1 MKWNDV
7 KNLHIEITANCN
19 ATCPQC
25 PRHPSGSEFLLPTLE
40 NYGKWTLDDMEQRLP
55 LSDLSN
61 IESFFINGN
70 YGDFVTHPQA
80 IEIIEYL
87 KTGAPN
93 ARVRINTNGS
103 ARNTDWWKKLATIKN
118 LRINFAIDGL
128 EDTHHLYRRS
138 TNWKMILD
146 NARHFVQA
154 GGYAEW
160 TMTIFE
166 HNEHQVEECRK
177 ISNDLGFKTF
187 YTRYSNR
194 KSGPVINN
202 DVITHIIRE
211 SPSSPI
217 NDDKITIHQVEI
229 LKKWEEKITK
239 GIFSTPQD
247 LNKNGRSIDKVEDC
261 DSLKLDYIYIGSDWF
276 VAPCCYI
283 GAVSYQKMLNPN
295 YADFRIKASMHSVQW
310 ESLFAT
316 KNNTVRQIIDRGF
329 EWIYDKLLT
338 SNCLSFCVASCS
350 KTHSHVKIVRDFDKY
365 HSNTP

>member
-7 KNLHIEITANCN
+7 KNLHLEITANCN

-25 PRHPSGSEFLLPTLE
+25 PRHPSGSDFLLPVLE
-40 NYGKWTLDDMEQRLP
+40 NYSKWTLADMEQRLP
-55 LSDLSN
+55 LYDLGN
-61 IESFFINGN
+61 IKSFFINGN
-70 YGDFVTHPQA
+70 YGDFVTHPQT
-80 IEIIEYL
+80 IEILEYL
-87 KTGAPN
+87 KKGAPD
-93 ARVRINTNGS
+93 ASIRINTNGS
-103 ARNTDWWKKLATIKN
+103 ARNVDWWKKLATIKY

-146 NARHFVQA
+146 NARQFIQA
-154 GGYAEW
+154 GGHAEW

-177 ISNDLGFKTF
+177 ISYDLGFKTF

-194 KSGPVINN
+194 KSGLVINN

-211 SPSSPI
+211 SPNSPI
-217 NDDKITIHQVEI
+217 NDNKVTIHEI
-229 LKKWEEKITK
+229 EKVKKWEERISQ

-247 LNKNGRSIDKVEDC
+247 LNKNGRSINSLEDC
-261 DSLKLDYIYIGSDWF
+261 DSLKSDYVYIGSDWF

-283 GAVSYQKMLNPN
+283 GSISYQKMLNPN
-295 YADFRIKASMHSVQW
+295 YSDFRIKASMHSVKW

-329 EWIYDKLLT
+329 DWIYDKLLT
-338 SNCLSFCVASCS
+338 SNCLSLCVASCS